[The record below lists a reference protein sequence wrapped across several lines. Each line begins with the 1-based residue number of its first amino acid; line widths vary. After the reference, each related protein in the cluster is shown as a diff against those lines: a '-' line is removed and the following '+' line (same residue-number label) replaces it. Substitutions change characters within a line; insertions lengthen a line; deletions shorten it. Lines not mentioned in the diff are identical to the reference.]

1 MEVDLFSS
9 SSYTFVWPVDK
20 SPPSG
25 ESIIF
30 KCKELTHQDRRQIE
44 NKSSEGVI
52 PRTTKKGKKKAQ
64 DEEFKISYLLG
75 HIKDLKIKN
84 SVVGWD
90 NLTDKQGNSIVFN
103 FDTLVQILDK
113 NAGLS
118 PKTYGNLEDD
128 LLDAINDANHMDIED
143 EDEEDSEDQEKN

>member
-1 MEVDLFSS
+1 
-9 SSYTFVWPVDK
+9 
-20 SPPSG
+20 
-25 ESIIF
+25 
-30 KCKELTHQDRRQIE
+30 
-44 NKSSEGVI
+44 
-52 PRTTKKGKKKAQ
+52 
-64 DEEFKISYLLG
+64 
-75 HIKDLKIKN
+75 
-84 SVVGWD
+84 WD